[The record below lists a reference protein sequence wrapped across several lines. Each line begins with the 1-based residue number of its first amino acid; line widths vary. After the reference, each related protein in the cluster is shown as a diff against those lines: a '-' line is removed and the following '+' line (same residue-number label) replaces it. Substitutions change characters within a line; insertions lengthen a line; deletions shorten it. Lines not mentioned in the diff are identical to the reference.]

1 MFKKKLKNQYKSSF
15 PLGARGHIMENIKK
29 VILNAIPEA
38 VIEDKKILTVTVEP
52 NKLHLLAKILR
63 DNAAFDFLV
72 KLIGMDWG
80 EKLGVIYMLSCSTDL
95 SKEIVLKTGT
105 SDRENPLLYSITD
118 LFETAHF
125 NEREVYALLGIRFI
139 NNPDMRKFFLNA
151 DWNGFPLRKDYDAN
165 PELNPLS
172 IESKEIVDIAPR
184 IMETPGGLVEE
195 NVNIFEADDYIIN
208 IGPQHPSTHGVMHF
222 RTALDGEIVKKID
235 VHSGYIHRGIE
246 KLSENLTYPQILHF
260 TDRLD
265 YLSANINRHA
275 LCMCV
280 EKAAEIEVPERAQYI
295 RTIMDELNRIDSH
308 LLAWA
313 CQTNDLGATTAFIY
327 GMREREIIL
336 HIFEKTCGGRLI
348 INQNVIGGVM
358 FDIYA
363 DFQKDVKSFIPYMRE
378 KLVEYDRFFTHNV
391 IALGRMIGVGVL
403 SKEDAISYAVTGPA
417 GRGSGWSCDI
427 RKHQPYSL
435 YSKVDFKEIIRT
447 EGDSYARYLNR
458 LDEIEESLYIIE
470 QLIDNIPE
478 GDVLTKTKAIIK
490 LPEGE
495 YFQRIEACRGE
506 FGVYIESRGE
516 KTPYRMKFRSPSMA
530 LVSAMPLICMNE
542 KISDF
547 IGIGGSMDYV
557 IPDIDR

>member
-1 MFKKKLKNQYKSSF
+1 LTGDFIKE
-15 PLGARGHIMENIKK
+15 MENIKK
-29 VILNAIPEA
+29 VILNTVPEA

-52 NKLHLLAKILR
+52 NKLHQLAKALR
-63 DNAAFDFLV
+63 DNTALPFDMLV

-80 EKLGVIYMLSCSTDL
+80 EKLGVIYLLASSTDL

-105 SDRENPLLYSITD
+105 ADRENPLLYTVSD

-139 NNPDMRKFFLNA
+139 NNPDMRKFFLNS
-151 DWNGFPLRKDYDAN
+151 DWVGYPLRKDYDAN
-165 PELNPLS
+165 PELNELS
-172 IESKEIVDIAPR
+172 LESKDIIDIAPR
-184 IMETPGGLVEE
+184 IMEVDGKLVEE
-195 NVNIFEADDYIIN
+195 TVNIFAEDDYIIN

-280 EKAAEIEVPERAQYI
+280 EKAVEIEVPERAQYI

-378 KLVEYDRFFTHNV
+378 KLVEYDRFFSHNV
-391 IALGRMIGVGVL
+391 IALGRMVGIGVM

-427 RKHQPYSL
+427 RKHQPYSM
-435 YSKVDFKEIIRT
+435 YSKVDFKEVIRT
-447 EGDSYARYLNR
+447 EGDSYARYMNR
-458 LDEIEESLYIIE
+458 LDEIEESLHIIE

-478 GDVLTKTKAIIK
+478 GEVLAKTKAIIK

-506 FGVYIESRGE
+506 FGVYIESRGD

-530 LVSAMPLICMNE
+530 LVSAMPLICKNE

>member
-1 MFKKKLKNQYKSSF
+1 
-15 PLGARGHIMENIKK
+15 MENIKK
-29 VILNAIPEA
+29 VILNTVPEA

-52 NKLHLLAKILR
+52 NKLHQLAKALR
-63 DNAAFDFLV
+63 NNAALPFDMLV

-80 EKLGVIYMLSCSTDL
+80 EKLGVIYLLASSTDL

-105 SDRENPLLYSITD
+105 ADRENPLLYTVTD

-139 NNPDMRKFFLNA
+139 NNPDMRKFFLNS
-151 DWNGFPLRKDYDAN
+151 DWVGYPLRKDYDAN
-165 PELNPLS
+165 PELNKLTL
-172 IESKEIVDIAPR
+172 ESKEIVDIAPR
-184 IMETPGGLVEE
+184 IMEVDGKLVEE
-195 NVNIFEADDYIIN
+195 TVNIFAEDDYIIN

-222 RTALDGEIVKKID
+222 RTSLDGEIVRKID

-378 KLVEYDRFFTHNV
+378 KLVEYDRFFSHNV
-391 IALGRMIGVGVL
+391 IALGRMVGIGVM

-417 GRGSGWSCDI
+417 GRGSAWSCDI
-427 RKHQPYSL
+427 RKHQPYSM
-435 YSKVDFKEIIRT
+435 YSKVDFKEVIRT
-447 EGDSYARYLNR
+447 EGDSYARYMNR
-458 LDEIEESLYIIE
+458 LDEIEESLHIIE

-478 GDVLTKTKAIIK
+478 GEVLAKTKAIIK

-506 FGVYIESRGE
+506 FGVYIESRGD

-530 LVSAMPLICMNE
+530 LVSAMPLICKNE

>member
-1 MFKKKLKNQYKSSF
+1 
-15 PLGARGHIMENIKK
+15 MENIKK
-29 VILNAIPEA
+29 LILNILPEA
-38 VIEDKKILTVTVEP
+38 VIEDKTILTVTVEP
-52 NKLHLLAKILR
+52 NKLHLLAQTLR
-63 DNAAFDFLV
+63 DNVALPFDFLV

-80 EKLGVIYMLSCSTDL
+80 EKLGVIYLLSCSKDL

-105 SDRENPLLYSITD
+105 ADRENPLLYSITD
-118 LFETAHF
+118 LYETAHF

-151 DWNGFPLRKDYDAN
+151 DWVGYPLRKDYDAN

-172 IESKEIVDIAPR
+172 LVSKEMDDTAPR
-184 IMETPGGLVEE
+184 IMETADGKLVEE
-195 NVNIFEADDYIIN
+195 TVNIFETDDYIIN

-222 RTALDGEIVKKID
+222 RTALDGESVKKID

-280 EKAAEIEVPERAQYI
+280 EKAAQIEVPERAQYI

-308 LLAWA
+308 CLAWA

-336 HIFEKTCGGRLI
+336 DIFDKTCGGRLI

-363 DFQKDVKSFIPYMRE
+363 EFQKDVKAFIPYMRE
-378 KLVEYDRFFTHNV
+378 KLVEYDRFFSHNV
-391 IALGRMIGVGVL
+391 IALGRMVGIGKM

-417 GRGSGWSCDI
+417 GRGSNWSCDI

-435 YSKVDFKEIIRT
+435 YGQVEFKEVLRS

-458 LDEIEESLYIIE
+458 LDEIEQSLHIIE
-470 QLIDNIPE
+470 QLIDNIPAGE
-478 GDVLTKTKAIIK
+478 ILAKTKAIIK

-530 LVSAMPLICMNE
+530 LVSIMPLICKNE

>member
-1 MFKKKLKNQYKSSF
+1 
-15 PLGARGHIMENIKK
+15 MENIKK
-29 VILNAIPEA
+29 DILNTVPEA

-52 NKLHLLAKILR
+52 NKLHQLAKALR
-63 DNAAFDFLV
+63 DNTALPFDMLV

-80 EKLGVIYMLSCSTDL
+80 EKLGVIYLLASSTDL

-105 SDRENPLLYSITD
+105 ADRENPLLYTVTD

-139 NNPDMRKFFLNA
+139 NNPDMRKFFLNS
-151 DWNGFPLRKDYDAN
+151 DWVGYPLRKDYDAN
-165 PELNPLS
+165 PELNELS
-172 IESKEIVDIAPR
+172 LESKDIIDIAPR
-184 IMETPGGLVEE
+184 IMEVDGKLVEE
-195 NVNIFEADDYIIN
+195 TVNIFAEDDYIIN

-378 KLVEYDRFFTHNV
+378 KLVEYDRFFSHNV
-391 IALGRMIGVGVL
+391 IALGRMVGIGVM

-427 RKHQPYSL
+427 RKHQPYSM
-435 YSKVDFKEIIRT
+435 YSKVDFKEVIRT
-447 EGDSYARYLNR
+447 EGDSYARYMNR
-458 LDEIEESLYIIE
+458 LDEIEESLHIIE

-478 GDVLTKTKAIIK
+478 GEVLAKTKAIIK

-506 FGVYIESRGE
+506 FGVYIESRGD

-530 LVSAMPLICMNE
+530 LVSAMPLICKNE

>member
-1 MFKKKLKNQYKSSF
+1 
-15 PLGARGHIMENIKK
+15 MENIKK
-29 VILNAIPEA
+29 VILNTVPEA
-38 VIEDKKILTVTVEP
+38 VIEDNKILTVTVEP
-52 NKLHLLAKILR
+52 NKLHQLAKALR
-63 DNAAFDFLV
+63 DNAALPFDMLV

-80 EKLGVIYMLSCSTDL
+80 EKLGVIYLLASSTDL

-105 SDRENPLLYSITD
+105 ADRENPLLYTVTD

-139 NNPDMRKFFLNA
+139 NNPDMRKFFLNS
-151 DWNGFPLRKDYDAN
+151 DWVGYPLRKDYDAN
-165 PELNPLS
+165 PELNELS
-172 IESKEIVDIAPR
+172 LESKEIVDIAPR
-184 IMETPGGLVEE
+184 IMEVDGKLVEE
-195 NVNIFEADDYIIN
+195 TVNIFAEDDYIIN

-246 KLSENLTYPQILHF
+246 KLSETLTYPQILHF

-378 KLVEYDRFFTHNV
+378 KLVEYDRFFSHNV
-391 IALGRMIGVGVL
+391 IALGRMVGIGVM

-427 RKHQPYSL
+427 RKHQPYSM
-435 YSKVDFKEIIRT
+435 YSKVDFKEVIRT
-447 EGDSYARYLNR
+447 EGDSYARYMNR
-458 LDEIEESLYIIE
+458 LDEIEESLHIIE

-478 GDVLTKTKAIIK
+478 GEVLAKTKAIIK

-506 FGVYIESRGE
+506 FGVYIESRGD

-530 LVSAMPLICMNE
+530 LVSAMPLICKNE

>member
-1 MFKKKLKNQYKSSF
+1 
-15 PLGARGHIMENIKK
+15 MENIKK
-29 VILNAIPEA
+29 LILNILPEA
-38 VIEDKKILTVTVEP
+38 VIEDKTILTVTVEP
-52 NKLHLLAKILR
+52 NKLHLLAQTLR
-63 DNAAFDFLV
+63 DNAALPFDFLV

-80 EKLGVIYMLSCSTDL
+80 EKLGVIYLLSCSKDL

-105 SDRENPLLYSITD
+105 ADRENPLLYSITD
-118 LFETAHF
+118 LYETAHF

-151 DWNGFPLRKDYDAN
+151 DWVGYPLRKDYDAN

-172 IESKEIVDIAPR
+172 LVSKEMDDTAPR
-184 IMETPGGLVEE
+184 IMETADGKLVEE
-195 NVNIFEADDYIIN
+195 TVNIFDAEDYIIN

-222 RTALDGEIVKKID
+222 RTALDGESVKKID

-280 EKAAEIEVPERAQYI
+280 EKAAQIEVPERAQYI

-308 LLAWA
+308 CLAWA

-336 HIFEKTCGGRLI
+336 DIFDKTCGGRLI

-363 DFQKDVKSFIPYMRE
+363 EFQKDVKAFIPYMRE
-378 KLVEYDRFFTHNV
+378 KLVEYDRFFSHNV
-391 IALGRMIGVGVL
+391 IALGRMVGIGKM
-403 SKEDAISYAVTGPA
+403 SKENAINYAVTGPA
-417 GRGSGWSCDI
+417 GRGSNWSCDI

-435 YSKVDFKEIIRT
+435 YGKVEFKEVLRT

-458 LDEIEESLYIIE
+458 LDEIEQSLHIIE

-478 GDVLTKTKAIIK
+478 GEVLAKTKAIIK

-516 KTPYRMKFRSPSMA
+516 KNPYRLKFRSPSMA
-530 LVSAMPLICMNE
+530 LVSIMPLICKNE

>member
-1 MFKKKLKNQYKSSF
+1 
-15 PLGARGHIMENIKK
+15 MENIKK
-29 VILNAIPEA
+29 LILNTVPAA
-38 VIEDKKILTVTVEP
+38 VIEEKQKLTVTVTYD
-52 NKLHLLAKILR
+52 KLHLLAKTLKE
-63 DNAAFDFLV
+63 NAALPFDTLV
-72 KLIGMDWG
+72 FLIGMDRG
-80 EKLGVIYMLSCSTDL
+80 EELGVNYLLSASSDL

-105 SDRENPLLYSITD
+105 NDRENPLLYSVTD
-118 LFETAHF
+118 LWETAHY
-125 NEREVYALLGIRFI
+125 NEREVFALFGIRFI
-139 NNPDMRKFFLNA
+139 NNPDMRKFFLNG
-151 DWNGFPLRKDYDAN
+151 DWVGYPFRKDYDAN

-172 IESKEIVDIAPR
+172 IESKDIIDIAPR
-184 IMETPGGLVEE
+184 IMEVDGKLVEE
-195 NVNIFEADDYIIN
+195 EVNIFGEDDYIIN

-246 KLSENLTYPQILHF
+246 KLSEALTYPQILHF

-265 YLSANINRHA
+265 YLSANINRHG

-280 EKAAEIEVPERAQYI
+280 EKATEIEVPERAQYI

-336 HIFEKTCGGRLI
+336 DIFEKTCGGRLI

-363 DFQKDVKSFIPYMRE
+363 DFQKDVKAFIIYMRD
-378 KLVEYDRFFTHNV
+378 KLKEYDRFFSHNV
-391 IALGRMIGVGVL
+391 IALGRMVKIGIL
-403 SKEDAISYAVTGPA
+403 SKEDAINYAVTGPA

-427 RKHQPYSL
+427 RKHIPYAL
-435 YSKVDFKEIIRT
+435 YNKVEFKEVIRT

-458 LDEIEESLYIIE
+458 LDEIEQSLHIIE
-470 QLIDNIPE
+470 QLIDNVPE
-478 GDVLTKTKAIIK
+478 GDICAKTKAIIRI
-490 LPEGE
+490 PEGE
-495 YFQRIEACRGE
+495 YFSRVEACRGE
-506 FGVYIESRGE
+506 FGVFIESRGD
-516 KTPYRMKFRSPSMA
+516 KFPYRLKFRSPSMA
-530 LVSAMPLICMNE
+530 LVSAMPLICKNE

>member
-1 MFKKKLKNQYKSSF
+1 
-15 PLGARGHIMENIKK
+15 MENIKK
-29 VILNAIPEA
+29 VILSAVSDA
-38 VIEDKKILTVTVEP
+38 VIEENKILTITVEP
-52 NKLHLLAKILR
+52 NKLHLLAKTLR
-63 DNAAFDFLV
+63 DNAELSFDFLV

-80 EKLGVIYMLSCSTDL
+80 EKLGVIYMLSSSKDL

-105 SDRENPLLYSITD
+105 TDRENPLLYSVTD

-151 DWNGFPLRKDYDAN
+151 DWVGYPLRKDYDAN
-165 PELNPLS
+165 PELNPVSL
-172 IESKEIVDIAPR
+172 ESKEIVDTAPR
-184 IMETPGGLVEE
+184 IMETPDGLIEE
-195 NVNIFEADDYIIN
+195 TVNIFESDDYIIN

-246 KLSENLTYPQILHF
+246 KLSESLTYPQILHF

-280 EKAAEIEVPERAQYI
+280 EKASEIEVPERAQYI

-308 LLAWA
+308 LLAWSA
-313 CQTNDLGATTAFIY
+313 MTNDLGATTAFIY
-327 GMREREIIL
+327 GMREREVIL
-336 HIFEKTCGGRLI
+336 DIFDKTCGGRLI

-363 DFQKDVKSFIPYMRE
+363 DFQKDVKAFIPYMRE
-378 KLVEYDRFFTHNV
+378 KLVEYDRFFSHNV
-391 IALGRMIGVGVL
+391 IALGRMIGIGKL

-417 GRGSGWSCDI
+417 GRASGWSCDI
-427 RKHQPYSL
+427 RKYKPYSL
-435 YSKVDFKEIIRT
+435 YDKVEFKEVIRT

-458 LDEIEESLYIIE
+458 LDEIEQSLHIIE
-470 QLIDNIPE
+470 QLIDNIPAGE
-478 GDVLTKTKAIIK
+478 VLTKTKAIIRI
-490 LPEGE
+490 PEGE
-495 YFQRIEACRGE
+495 YYQRIEAAKGE
-506 FGVYIESRGE
+506 FGIYIDSRGD
-516 KTPYRMKFRSPSMA
+516 KTPYRLKFRSPSMA
-530 LVSAMPLICMNE
+530 LVSAMPLICKGE

>member
-1 MFKKKLKNQYKSSF
+1 
-15 PLGARGHIMENIKK
+15 MENIKK
-29 VILNAIPEA
+29 VILNTVPEA
-38 VIEDKKILTVTVEP
+38 VIEDKTILTVTVEP
-52 NKLHLLAKILR
+52 NKLHLLAQTLR
-63 DNAAFDFLV
+63 DNTALPFDFLV

-80 EKLGVIYMLSCSTDL
+80 EKLGVIYLLSCSKDL
-95 SKEIVLKTGT
+95 SKEIILKTGT

-118 LFETAHF
+118 LYETAHF
-125 NEREVYALLGIRFI
+125 NEREVFALLGIRFI

-151 DWNGFPLRKDYDAN
+151 DWVGYPLRKDYDAN
-165 PELNPLS
+165 PELNPVSL
-172 IESKEIVDIAPR
+172 ESKEIIDTAPR
-184 IMETPGGLVEE
+184 ILETPDGLIEE
-195 NVNIFEADDYIIN
+195 TVNIFESDDYIIN

-246 KLSENLTYPQILHF
+246 KLSESLTYPQILHF

-336 HIFEKTCGGRLI
+336 DIFEKTCGGRLI

-378 KLVEYDRFFTHNV
+378 KLKEYDRFFSHNV
-391 IALGRMIGVGVL
+391 IALGRMIGIGNL

-427 RKHQPYSL
+427 RKHIPYAL
-435 YSKVDFKEIIRT
+435 YDKVEFKEIIRT

-458 LDEIEESLYIIE
+458 LDEIEESLHIIE

-478 GDVLTKTKAIIK
+478 GEIITKPKAIIRI
-490 LPEGE
+490 PEGE
-495 YFQRIEACRGE
+495 YFQRIEAAKGE
-506 FGVYIESRGE
+506 FGVYIDSRGD

-530 LVSAMPLICMNE
+530 LVSVMPLICQGE
-542 KISDF
+542 KISDL

>member
-1 MFKKKLKNQYKSSF
+1 
-15 PLGARGHIMENIKK
+15 MEKIKEL
-29 VILNAIPEA
+29 ILTTVPEA
-38 VIEDKKILTVTVEP
+38 VIEQKQKLTVTVES
-52 NKLHLLAKILR
+52 NKLHLLAKTLR
-63 DNAAFDFLV
+63 DNAALPFDVLV
-72 KLIGMDWG
+72 YLIGMDRG
-80 EKLGVIYMLSCSTDL
+80 EELGVNYLLCSSNDL

-105 SDRENPLLYSITD
+105 TERENPLLYSVTD

-125 NEREVYALLGIRFI
+125 NEREVFALLGIRFI
-139 NNPDMRKFFLNA
+139 NNPDMRKFFLNG
-151 DWNGFPLRKDYDAN
+151 DWVGYPLRKDYDAN
-165 PELNPLS
+165 PEINPVS
-172 IESKEIVDIAPR
+172 IESKEIIDIAPR
-184 IMETPGGLVEE
+184 IMETAEGLVES
-195 NVNIFEADDYIIN
+195 NVNIFESDDYIIN

-222 RTALDGEIVKKID
+222 RTSLDGEIVKKID

-246 KLSENLTYPQILHF
+246 KLSESLTYPQILHF

-265 YLSANINRHA
+265 YLSANINRHG

-295 RTIMDELNRIDSH
+295 RTIMDELNRMDSH

-336 HIFEKTCGGRLI
+336 DIFEKTCGGRLI

-363 DFQKDVKSFIPYMRE
+363 DFQKDVKSFIIYMRD
-378 KLVEYDRFFTHNV
+378 KLKEYDRFFSHNV
-391 IALGRMIGVGVL
+391 IALGRMVTIGVL
-403 SKEDAISYAVTGPA
+403 SKEDAINYAVTGPA

-427 RKHQPYSL
+427 RKHIPYAM
-435 YSKVDFKEIIRT
+435 YDKVEFKEVIRT
-447 EGDSYARYLNR
+447 ECDSYARYMNR
-458 LDEIEESLYIIE
+458 LDEIEESLHIIE

-478 GDVLTKTKAIIK
+478 GDICAKVKPIIR

-495 YFQRIEACRGE
+495 YYSRVEACRGE
-506 FGVYIESRGE
+506 FGVFIESRGE
-516 KTPYRMKFRSPSMA
+516 KSPYRMKFRSPSMA
-530 LVSAMPLICMNE
+530 LVSVMPLICKNE